1 MFFMRRS
8 EILLA
13 KIRGH
18 EEMTRREMFNLIV
31 DLSIPSI
38 LAQITTVLMFFIDAA
53 MVGHLGTR
61 ASAAIGLIE
70 SSTWLCGSIS
80 TAVSMGFSVQVAH
93 FIGSNDFAK
102 ARLVFRHGIFSAL
115 LFSTILGLIGIS
127 ISWHLPYWL
136 GGDASIAGDASW
148 YFLIFMLAMP
158 FFQMQSFAGNML
170 KCSGN
175 MRVPSI
181 VSIMVCV
188 LDVVFNYI
196 FIYQLGLGVK
206 GAAIGTALAVCTG
219 MAIQMWFAVSR
230 SNMLSLVARREPF
243 RWVPSFI
250 RNAIGISAPM
260 ALQSILMGVAQIVSI
275 TIVAPLGVVAIAANT
290 FAITVESLCYMP
302 GYGIG
307 EAATTL
313 VGQSIG
319 AGRKVLC
326 RSFAAMTISLAMGV
340 MAVMGIVMYIFAPEM
355 MGLLTPVGAIRDCG
369 AEALRIEAFAEPL
382 FAASI
387 VGYSICVGAGDTK
400 VPAIMNLLSMWGVRL
415 SLAAML
421 APAYGLNGVWF
432 AMACELV
439 FRGLIFL
446 WRVFASK
453 KLR

>member
-1 MFFMRRS
+1 
-8 EILLA
+8 
-13 KIRGH
+13 
-18 EEMTRREMFNLIV
+18 
-31 DLSIPSI
+31 
-38 LAQITTVLMFFIDAA
+38 
-53 MVGHLGTR
+53 
-61 ASAAIGLIE
+61 
-70 SSTWLCGSIS
+70 
-80 TAVSMGFSVQVAH
+80 
-93 FIGSNDFAK
+93 
-102 ARLVFRHGIFSAL
+102 
-115 LFSTILGLIGIS
+115 
-127 ISWHLPYWL
+127 
-136 GGDASIAGDASW
+136 
-148 YFLIFMLAMP
+148 
-158 FFQMQSFAGNML
+158 MQS
-170 KCSGN
+170 K
-175 MRVPSI
+175 
-181 VSIMVCV
+181 
-188 LDVVFNYI
+188 
-196 FIYQLGLGVK
+196 FI
-206 GAAIGTALAVCTG
+206 
-219 MAIQMWFAVSR
+219 
-230 SNMLSLVARREPF
+230 
-243 RWVPSFI
+243 
-250 RNAIGISAPM
+250 
-260 ALQSILMGVAQIVSI
+260 GVAQIVSQ
-275 TIVAPLGVVAIAANT
+275 TKVAPMGLVAISANT

-326 RSFAAMTISLAMGV
+326 RSFASMTVSLAMGV
-340 MAVMGIVMYIFAPEM
+340 MAVMGIVMYVFAPEM

-369 AEALRIEAFAEPL
+369 AAALRIEAFAEPL